1 MPSRLGHDCH
11 TPAARPLRIPHSC
24 TTSQIVRFDTPGILL
39 ALLKTTA
46 RTFFHRYEGLDMDS
60 RLAFEREAL
69 PQIEAL
75 YSFAL
80 QLCHDR
86 EDSNDLVQET
96 LLKAYRYFDSYRQ
109 GTNCRAWLFQICKH
123 AYINHYR
130 RMHLEPIAI
139 DFAEDTSETETFMSG
154 NELRGLRP
162 SLRDEQDVRMHS
174 QCLGDEVIAALRLL
188 PRDYQTAV
196 ILSDIEG
203 HSYEEIAAFMQVPI
217 GTIRSRIHRGRKI
230 LAAQLAGY
238 ARDLRWA
245 VVADA
250 A

>member
-1 MPSRLGHDCH
+1 M
-11 TPAARPLRIPHSC
+11 
-24 TTSQIVRFDTPGILL
+24 LL

-46 RTFFHRYEGLDMDS
+46 RTFFHRHEELDMDS
-60 RLAFEREAL
+60 RLAFEQEAL